1 MMKVLKIYK
10 EDNDFIIERIN
21 EFNHATKRYYKTEEG
36 LKEGIDSYIP
46 VLEEYEI
53 KATDSVW
60 PLVINHLNN
69 L

>member
-21 EFNHATKRYYKTEEG
+21 EFNHATKRYYTTEEG